1 MSTGIPTVLDPICV
15 PVNLDAF
22 VLHEKVCD
30 SGDTKIIGLQ
40 QPNYVSL
47 RLDNASIQVGTQR
60 SIKSTPTYIVV
71 LIA

>member
-1 MSTGIPTVLDPICV
+1 MSTGIPTSLDTICV

-47 RLDNASIQVGTQR
+47 RLDNSSIQVSATM
-60 SIKSTPTYIVV
+60 SVHAEFTHTV
-71 LIA
+71 LV